1 MKKTVKALWTVYAA
15 ALCFGFF
22 QTTAAVSA
30 LLGLSEGQYVFLNG
44 GMLAGFVLLIILP
57 VKLFGAQ
64 RKTGRR
70 PGKKKSRMH
79 GRRRG
84 GVRPAAACTAAF
96 CLTAVLLAARIIHI
110 PAGGLHMGPHSE
122 TIFWGNLFCQVF
134 GSVLAFGALF
144 FLSGF
149 WSAVFMMTGVILLS
163 PLSTGIYVADPQNI
177 LLLLAGAELVCIAC
191 ICRFLKKCVSR
202 RAPASGADADR
213 QHLPFERA
221 RSKKPC
227 GRDVFG
233 LVSCSFLC
241 GIFCLADIRL
251 CAFLL
256 LPLGDAVSDERV
268 GARAR
273 GRERRQA
280 TSAFRTGTYK
290 GLAIFLCT
298 AAAGLLFGAAAWC
311 IGFGKRYGI
320 QTDILDLLR
329 AWFFMEKIRSFPV
342 MLHSPL
348 LSEYTLALSAYLAA
362 LLPLFF
368 ERAQKTRETV
378 RWILPFL
385 FLFITEQAAS
395 VGLQGQA
402 LRFLALSATAG
413 AAVTGIFVCRE
424 PAAIGVIMKGKKTA
438 LEKSTVS
445 PAPGEYL
452 DNPLPVPKR
461 HVRKEMNYG
470 FEPAPEQMYYE
481 IPVADNDD
489 FDV

>member
-1 MKKTVKALWTVYAA
+1 MKKTVKALWAVYAA

-44 GMLAGFVLLIILP
+44 GLLAGFVLLIILP
-57 VKLFGAQ
+57 AKLLGAR
-64 RKTGRR
+64 RKTGRQS
-70 PGKKKSRMH
+70 GKKKDRMH

-84 GVRPAAACTAAF
+84 GVRPAAVCTAAF
-96 CLTAVLLAARIIHI
+96 CLTAVLLAGRIIHI

-122 TIFWGNLFCQVF
+122 TLFWGNLFCQVF
-134 GSVLAFGALF
+134 GSVLAFGAVF

-149 WSAVFMMTGVILLS
+149 WSAVFMMTAVILLS

-177 LLLLAGAELVCIAC
+177 LFLLVGAELVCIAC
-191 ICRFLKKCVSR
+191 VRRFLKNYMR
-202 RAPASGADADR
+202 
-213 QHLPFERA
+213 
-221 RSKKPC
+221 KPC
-227 GRDVFG
+227 GRDIPG
-233 LVSCSFLC
+233 LVFFGFLC
-241 GIFCLADIRL
+241 GIVCLADIRL

-256 LPLGDAVSDERV
+256 LPFADAVPDETV
-268 GARAR
+268 CKARM
-273 GRERRQA
+273 GTGIHCRQA
-280 TSAFRTGTYK
+280 TPPFCTGTYK
-290 GLAIFLCT
+290 GLVMFLCT
-298 AAAGLLFGAAAWC
+298 AMSGILVGAAVWC
-311 IGFGKRYGI
+311 IGFGKMYGI
-320 QTDILDLLR
+320 QRDILELLR
-329 AWFFMEKIRSFPV
+329 SWFFMEKIRSFPV

-348 LSEYTLALSAYLAA
+348 LSEYILALLAYLTAF
-362 LLPLFF
+362 LPLFF

-424 PAAIGVIMKGKKTA
+424 PAAIGVIMKCRKTA

>member
-1 MKKTVKALWTVYAA
+1 MNKTVKAIWTVYAA

-44 GMLAGFVLLIILP
+44 GLLAGFVLLIILP
-57 VKLFGAQ
+57 VKLFLAQ

-177 LLLLAGAELVCIAC
+177 LFLLAGAELVCIVC
-191 ICRFLKKCVSR
+191 VRRFLKNYVR
-202 RAPASGADADR
+202 
-213 QHLPFERA
+213 
-221 RSKKPC
+221 KPC
-227 GRDVFG
+227 GRDILG
-233 LVSCSFLC
+233 LVSFGFLC
-241 GIFCLADIRL
+241 GIVCLADIRL
-251 CAFLL
+251 CAFLM
-256 LPLGDAVSDERV
+256 LPFGDAVPDETV
-268 GARAR
+268 CKARIST
-273 GRERRQA
+273 GIHCCQK
-280 TSAFRTGTYK
+280 TSPFRAGTYK
-290 GLAIFLCT
+290 GLAIFWCT

-329 AWFFMEKIRSFPV
+329 SWLFMEKIRSFPV

-368 ERAQKTRETV
+368 DGAQKTRGTV